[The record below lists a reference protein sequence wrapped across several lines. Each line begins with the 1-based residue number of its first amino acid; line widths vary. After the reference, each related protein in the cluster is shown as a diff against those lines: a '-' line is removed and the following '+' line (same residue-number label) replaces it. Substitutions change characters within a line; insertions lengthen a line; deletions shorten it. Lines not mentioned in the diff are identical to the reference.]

1 MVVFSSSWHKSAVTH
16 AAKSST
22 KLLCYHEYQTF
33 VFTICNNTKVF
44 IIDSI
49 KFFNLLSITSI
60 TVDNVREFSYHHAG
74 YFSRYREVFTLD
86 SSINVPVSIATQF
99 HLGKESKE
107 GIIHVG
113 TPSKSSYPFFVFLEI
128 LTRID

>member
-1 MVVFSSSWHKSAVTH
+1 
-16 AAKSST
+16 
-22 KLLCYHEYQTF
+22 
-33 VFTICNNTKVF
+33 
-44 IIDSI
+44 
-49 KFFNLLSITSI
+49 
-60 TVDNVREFSYHHAG
+60 
-74 YFSRYREVFTLD
+74 LD

-128 LTRID
+128 LTRIDWQQKLEWWRRALRQTLPAMLRLWRRVRLFVVDLQG